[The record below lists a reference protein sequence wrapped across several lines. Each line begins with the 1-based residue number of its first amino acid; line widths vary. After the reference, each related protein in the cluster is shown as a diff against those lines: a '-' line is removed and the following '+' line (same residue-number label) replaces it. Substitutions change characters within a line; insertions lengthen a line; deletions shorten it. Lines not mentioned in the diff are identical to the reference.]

1 MTATC
6 QAAPGLKS
14 ISFISTINK
23 PLRFSGANVCC
34 SQKLIITLLD
44 YQPVIYINYLHMIR
58 GIIVEDER
66 HSRETLRGMLDRYC
80 KNVEIVAETDS
91 YRGGLKEIR
100 EHNPDVVFLDIQMPD
115 GSGFRMLEELDEI
128 NFEIIF
134 TTAFD
139 QFAIKAIKYSALDY
153 LLKPIDPE
161 ELVRALK
168 KVETKLSD
176 QKMNQNIQVLLDNIK
191 ARDADPHKIILS
203 TSEKIHIIE
212 TDHIIRCESDNYY
225 TNFFL
230 SDGKKILVSKTLK
243 ENEQLL
249 SDHNFIRPHKSH
261 LVNVKFIKGFL
272 KYDGGYIEMTDGS
285 RIPVSRRKREKIIEV
300 ITHL

>member
-1 MTATC
+1 
-6 QAAPGLKS
+6 
-14 ISFISTINK
+14 
-23 PLRFSGANVCC
+23 
-34 SQKLIITLLD
+34 
-44 YQPVIYINYLHMIR
+44 MIR

-176 QKMNQNIQVLLDNIK
+176 QKVNQNIQVLLDNIK

>member
-1 MTATC
+1 
-6 QAAPGLKS
+6 
-14 ISFISTINK
+14 
-23 PLRFSGANVCC
+23 
-34 SQKLIITLLD
+34 
-44 YQPVIYINYLHMIR
+44 MIR

-100 EHNPDVVFLDIQMPD
+100 EHHPDVVFLDIQMPD

-128 NFEIIF
+128 DFEIIF

-168 KVETKLSD
+168 KVETKLSN
-176 QKMNQNIQVLLDNIK
+176 QKVNQNIQVLLDNIK

-212 TDHIIRCESDNYY
+212 TDQIIRCESDNYY

-230 SDGKKILVSKTLK
+230 ADGKKILVSKTLK

-261 LVNVKFIKGFL
+261 LVNVKYIKGFL